1 MKARINFQEV
11 NKGFMDGLF
20 KTGGYLRQSGLDP
33 LLLEL
38 LNYRVSTMNGCAFCL
53 DMHFKDAVHRGE
65 NPQRLYSLSAW
76 RECPYYSE
84 AERAALAFAE
94 ELTSLNMQDA
104 TYDNLTNYYTKTQIA
119 DLTLA
124 ISMINT
130 WNRINRAFHTVPGG
144 YVVGTLG

>member
-1 MKARINFQEV
+1 MKARINFQEA

-20 KTGGYLRQSGLDP
+20 KTGAYLKQSGLDP
-33 LLLEL
+33 LLMEL
-38 LNYRVSTMNGCAFCL
+38 INYRVSAMNGCAFCL
-53 DMHFKDAVHRGE
+53 DMHFKDAVHMGE

-104 TYDNLTNYYTKTQIA
+104 TYDHLTNHYTKAQIA